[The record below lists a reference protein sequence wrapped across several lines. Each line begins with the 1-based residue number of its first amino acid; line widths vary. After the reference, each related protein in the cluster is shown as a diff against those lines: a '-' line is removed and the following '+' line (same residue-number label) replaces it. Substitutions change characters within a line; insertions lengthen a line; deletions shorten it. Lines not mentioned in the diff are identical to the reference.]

1 MFREKVALTDFGLS
15 IQAEDGLAR
24 NLELGT
30 ALYMGMGLLLTAL
43 GFSLE

>member
-1 MFREKVALTDFGLS
+1 MFGEKVALTDLGLS

-24 NLELGT
+24 TLELGT
-30 ALYMGMGLLLTAL
+30 ALYMGMALLLIAL